1 MALLSNSVTWEAY
14 NMSNNQ
20 RLTNLE
26 NQLSEVTQ
34 RFDGQLSEL
43 RQQQEINTNSIVGLN
58 QAVQSLLEVIR
69 VDREIAREDRAVIR
83 EMQSEM
89 REMQSEMRE
98 MQSEIRGLQ
107 LECQRIW
114 EYLLRQQGNGNRPN

>member
-1 MALLSNSVTWEAY
+1 MPNPM
-14 NMSNNQ
+14 NDQ
-20 RLTNLE
+20 RLTRLK

-34 RFDGQLSEL
+34 QFDSQLSEL
-43 RQQQEINTNSIVGLN
+43 RQQQDINTNSIVGLN

-83 EMQSEM
+83 EIQSEM

-98 MQSEIRGLQ
+98 MHTEIGGCRSSVSAF
-107 LECQRIW
+107 
-114 EYLLRQQGNGNRPN
+114 GNICSDNKAMATNQVNILMH

>member
-1 MALLSNSVTWEAY
+1 
-14 NMSNNQ
+14 MSNNQ

-98 MQSEIRGLQ
+98 MQSEMREMQSEIRGLQ